1 MTDEE
6 KVVQLFNL
14 SVVYCTPYHIAPC
27 PAASNMMAVTLITT
41 KFKELKK
48 TLALQN
54 GDVLLEPPLWFLQS
68 Y

>member
-6 KVVQLFNL
+6 KVVKLFNL
-14 SVVYCTPYHIAPC
+14 RVIYCTPYHIAPC
-27 PAASNMMAVTLITT
+27 PATSNMMVVTLIPT

-54 GDVLLEPPLWFLQS
+54 GDVLLEPPLWFFQS